1 MLPAID
7 RAALPATHLDN
18 VYCNATRR
26 IVPQA
31 DVADKLLR
39 SRPGDFQH
47 RRFPAP
53 QIFSTADFQHRRFP
67 APQISPRSPRFR
79 DRDNEPCAPPKHRK
93 RKNPLSLADSGLRKV
108 ERRGVEP
115 PTSALRTQR
124 SPN

>member
-53 QIFSTADFQHRRFP
+53 QISSTADFPSVAEISRQGQRALCTTQAPETQKP
-67 APQISPRSPRFR
+67 AVI
-79 DRDNEPCAPPKHRK
+79 
-93 RKNPLSLADSGLRKV
+93 G
-108 ERRGVEP
+108 
-115 PTSALRTQR
+115 
-124 SPN
+124 